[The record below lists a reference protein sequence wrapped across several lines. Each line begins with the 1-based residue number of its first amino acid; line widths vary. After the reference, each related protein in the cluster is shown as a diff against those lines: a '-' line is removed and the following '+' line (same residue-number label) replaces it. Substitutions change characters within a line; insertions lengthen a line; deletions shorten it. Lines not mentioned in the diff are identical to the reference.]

1 VRLPS
6 LDHNNIQEELTMP
19 SRSISLALRV
29 FRTSTLT
36 VLIGCVF
43 TVSVYAQKTKTGFQS
58 FVVGN
63 PADAQPSQNLSP
75 GLVLMGGGTDVD
87 AAFQW
92 MCGRAGGGD
101 FLVIRTTGTDAYNS
115 YIQELCPQMDSVE
128 TIIITSITGANSAY
142 VSSQIQN
149 AEALWIAGGDQSTYV
164 ALWRNT
170 AVQTGVNFL
179 LNSKQA
185 PVGGTSAGLA
195 VLSQFI
201 YTGALGSVTSSQAL
215 ANPFHRYVTLDRD
228 LFQQVLGAGKL
239 YDSHFVT
246 RDRMGRSLVFLA
258 RIVNNGWAAQ
268 PRGIG
273 IDERTAL
280 LVLPTGAATMVGS
293 GAAYFLQAPGPAQ
306 VLADRT
312 PMTYL
317 NIGVYKLPQG
327 GTFNFSTWTGTGGVA
342 YTLNVNNGS
351 VTSTQAGGNIY

>member
-1 VRLPS
+1 M
-6 LDHNNIQEELTMP
+6 LTH
-19 SRSISLALRV
+19 ALRCLTLIVLV
-29 FRTSTLT
+29 FGLSAS
-36 VLIGCVF
+36 I
-43 TVSVYAQKTKTGFQS
+43 YAGPKTGFTS

-63 PADAQPSQNLSP
+63 PGDAQPSPALSP

-92 MCGRAGGGD
+92 MCQRAGGGD
-101 FLVIRTTGTDAYNS
+101 FLVIRTTGTDAYNP
-115 YIQELCPQMDSVE
+115 YIQQLCPQMDSVE
-128 TIIITSITGANSAY
+128 TIIITSVTGANSAY
-142 VSSQIQN
+142 VSTQIQN

-164 ALWRNT
+164 ALWRGT

-201 YTGALGSVTSSQAL
+201 YTGAIGSVTSSQAL

-228 LFQQVLGAGKL
+228 LFQSALGGNKL

-246 RDRMGRSLVFLA
+246 RDRLGRSLVFLA
-258 RIVNNGWAAQ
+258 RIVNNGWAGQ
-268 PRGIG
+268 PRAIG
-273 IDERTAL
+273 IDEETAL
-280 LVLPTGAATMVGS
+280 LVLPTGAASMVGV

-306 VLADRT
+306 VLADKT
-312 PMTYL
+312 PLTYL
-317 NIGVYKLPQG
+317 NIGVYKVPQG
-327 GTFNFSTWTGTGGVA
+327 GTFNFSTWTGAGGVA

>member
-1 VRLPS
+1 MLTTLRS
-6 LDHNNIQEELTMP
+6 LTLM
-19 SRSISLALRV
+19 LVVLCALSTSV
-29 FRTSTLT
+29 FGAKS
-36 VLIGCVF
+36 
-43 TVSVYAQKTKTGFQS
+43 KTGFTS

-63 PADAQPSQNLSP
+63 PADAQPAQTLSP

-92 MCGRAGGGD
+92 MCQRAGGGD
-101 FLVIRTTGTDAYNS
+101 FLVIRTTGTDAYNP

-128 TIIITSITGANSAY
+128 TIIITSVAGANSAY
-142 VSSQIQN
+142 VSTQIQN
-149 AEALWIAGGDQSTYV
+149 AESLWIAGGDQSTYV
-164 ALWRNT
+164 ELWRGT

-228 LFQQVLGAGKL
+228 LFQSALGANKI

-246 RDRMGRSLVFLA
+246 RDRLGRSLVFLA
-258 RIVNNGWAAQ
+258 RIVHNGWATQ

-273 IDERTAL
+273 VDEETAL
-280 LVLPTGAATMVGS
+280 LVLPNGATTMVGN

-306 VLADRT
+306 VIAGGVPL
-312 PMTYL
+312 TYL
-317 NIGVYKLPQG
+317 NIAVYKVPQG

-342 YTLNVNNGS
+342 YTLNVNNGV

>member
-1 VRLPS
+1 M
-6 LDHNNIQEELTMP
+6 LT
-19 SRSISLALRV
+19 RSFVAVSLRV
-29 FRTSTLT
+29 LYTSTLALAIT
-36 VLIGCVF
+36 CLF
-43 TVSVYAQKTKTGFQS
+43 ASTLYAAKSKAGFEA
-58 FVVGN
+58 FIVGN
-63 PADAQPSQNLSP
+63 AADAQPAPTLSP

-92 MCGRAGGGD
+92 MCQQAGGGD
-101 FLVIRTTGTDAYNS
+101 FVVIRTTGTDAYNP

-128 TIIITSITGANSAY
+128 TIIITSIAGANSAY
-142 VSSQIQN
+142 VSSHIQN

-164 ALWRNT
+164 ALWRGT
-170 AVQTGVNFL
+170 AVQTGVDFL

-228 LFQQVLGAGKL
+228 LFQSALGVNKL

-273 IDERTAL
+273 IDEQTAIL
-280 LVLPTGAATMVGS
+280 ITPNGAGTMVGT

-306 VLADRT
+306 VLAAKT
-312 PMTYL
+312 PLTYL
-317 NIGVYKLPQG
+317 NIGVYKVPQG
-327 GTFNFSTWTGTGGVA
+327 GTFNLSTWTGTGGVA

>member
-1 VRLPS
+1 MLTRTFVTSS
-6 LDHNNIQEELTMP
+6 LRSLILT
-19 SRSISLALRV
+19 SIVLCGLSASLHAAAR
-29 FRTSTLT
+29 
-36 VLIGCVF
+36 
-43 TVSVYAQKTKTGFQS
+43 KTGFTS
-58 FVVGN
+58 FIVGN
-63 PADAQPSQNLSP
+63 PADAQQSSTLSP

-92 MCGRAGGGD
+92 MCERAGGGD
-101 FLVIRTTGTDAYNS
+101 FLVIRTTGTDAYNP
-115 YIQELCPQMDSVE
+115 YIQQLCPQMDSVE
-128 TIIITSITGANSAY
+128 TIIITSIAGANSAY
-142 VSSQIQN
+142 VSSHIQN

-164 ALWRNT
+164 NLWRGT

-179 LNSKQA
+179 LNSKLV

-228 LFQQVLGAGKL
+228 LFQSSLGVNKL

-246 RDRMGRSLVFLA
+246 RDRMGRSLVFLG

-268 PRGIG
+268 PRTIG
-273 IDERTAL
+273 IDEETAL
-280 LVLPTGAATMVGS
+280 LVSPNGAATMVGS

-317 NIGVYKLPQG
+317 NIGVYKVPQG
-327 GTFNFSTWTGTGGVA
+327 GTFNLSTWTGTGGVA

>member
-1 VRLPS
+1 MSSMFRSFILVLAVVCLPAS
-6 LDHNNIQEELTMP
+6 
-19 SRSISLALRV
+19 SSLA
-29 FRTSTLT
+29 
-36 VLIGCVF
+36 
-43 TVSVYAQKTKTGFQS
+43 QKSKTGFQT
-58 FVVGN
+58 FTVGN
-63 PADAQPSQNLSP
+63 AADAPPSPNITP

-92 MCGRAGGGD
+92 MCQRAGGGD
-101 FLVIRTTGTDAYNS
+101 FLVIRTSGTDAYNP

-128 TIIITSITGANSAY
+128 TIIITSVTGANSAY
-142 VSSQIQN
+142 VSNQIQN

-164 ALWRNT
+164 NLWRGT
-170 AVQTGVNFL
+170 AVQSGVNFL
-179 LNSKQA
+179 LNSKLA

-201 YTGALGSVTSSQAL
+201 YTGELGSVTSSQTL

-228 LFQQVLGAGKL
+228 LFQSALGAGKL
-239 YDSHFVT
+239 YDSHFVS
-246 RDRMGRSLVFLA
+246 RDRMGRSLTFLA

-273 IDERTAL
+273 IDERTAI
-280 LVLPTGAATMVGS
+280 LVTSAGAATMVGS

-306 VLADRT
+306 VLAERT
-312 PMTYL
+312 PLTYL

-351 VTSTQAGGNIY
+351 ITSTQAGGNIY

>member
-1 VRLPS
+1 MLTTLRS
-6 LDHNNIQEELTMP
+6 LTLM
-19 SRSISLALRV
+19 LVVLCALSTSV
-29 FRTSTLT
+29 FGAKS
-36 VLIGCVF
+36 
-43 TVSVYAQKTKTGFQS
+43 KTGFTS

-63 PADAQPSQNLSP
+63 PADAQPAQTLSP

-92 MCGRAGGGD
+92 MCQRAGGGD
-101 FLVIRTTGTDAYNS
+101 FLVIRTTGTDAYNP

-128 TIIITSITGANSAY
+128 TIIITSVAGANSAY
-142 VSSQIQN
+142 VSTQIQN
-149 AEALWIAGGDQSTYV
+149 AESLWIAGGDQSTYV
-164 ALWRNT
+164 ELWRGT

-228 LFQQVLGAGKL
+228 LFQSALGLDKL

-280 LVLPTGAATMVGS
+280 LVLPTGAATMVGT

-317 NIGVYKLPQG
+317 NIGVYKVPQG

-351 VTSTQAGGNIY
+351 VTSTQAGGDIY

>member
-1 VRLPS
+1 MLTRFLAAVS
-6 LDHNNIQEELTMP
+6 LRIVL
-19 SRSISLALRV
+19 SLACICLAA
-29 FRTSTLT
+29 SSL
-36 VLIGCVF
+36 
-43 TVSVYAQKTKTGFQS
+43 YAAKSKDGFEA
-58 FVVGN
+58 FIVGN
-63 PADAQPSQNLSP
+63 PADAQQSPALSP

-92 MCGRAGGGD
+92 MCQKAGGGD
-101 FLVIRTTGTDAYNS
+101 FVVIRTTGTDAYNP
-115 YIQELCPQMDSVE
+115 YIQQLCPQMDSVE
-128 TIIITSITGANSAY
+128 TIIITSTTGANSAY
-142 VSSQIQN
+142 VSSHIQN

-164 ALWRNT
+164 ALWRGT

-228 LFQQVLGAGKL
+228 LFQSALGGNKL

-273 IDERTAL
+273 IDEETAI
-280 LVLPTGAATMVGS
+280 LVEPNGAGTMVGS

-306 VLADRT
+306 ILADRT

-317 NIGVYKLPQG
+317 NIGVYKVPQG
-327 GTFNFSTWTGTGGVA
+327 GTFNLSTWTGTGGVA
-342 YTLNVNNGS
+342 YTLNVNNGAVS
-351 VTSTQAGGNIY
+351 STQAGGNIY

>member
-1 VRLPS
+1 MLTRTLLTFVILFTLSAS
-6 LDHNNIQEELTMP
+6 L
-19 SRSISLALRV
+19 
-29 FRTSTLT
+29 
-36 VLIGCVF
+36 
-43 TVSVYAQKTKTGFQS
+43 YAAPKTGFTS
-58 FVVGN
+58 FVAGN
-63 PADAQPSQNLSP
+63 PGDAQPSQSLSP

-92 MCGRAGGGD
+92 MCQRAGGGD
-101 FLVIRTTGTDAYNS
+101 FLVIRTTGTDAYNP
-115 YIQELCPQMDSVE
+115 YIQQLCPQMDSVE
-128 TIIITSITGANSAY
+128 TIIITSVTGANSAY
-142 VSSQIQN
+142 VSTQIQN

-164 ALWRNT
+164 ALWRDT

-179 LNSKQA
+179 LNSKHA

-228 LFQQVLGAGKL
+228 LFQSSLGTNKL

-268 PRGIG
+268 PRTIG
-273 IDERTAL
+273 IDEETAL
-280 LVLPTGAATMVGS
+280 LVLPTGAATMVGV

-306 VLADRT
+306 VLADKT
-312 PMTYL
+312 PLTYL
-317 NIGVYKLPQG
+317 NIGVYKVPQG
-327 GTFNFSTWTGTGGVA
+327 GTFNLSSWTGTGGVA

>member
-1 VRLPS
+1 M
-6 LDHNNIQEELTMP
+6 LT
-19 SRSISLALRV
+19 RTLLAFIVV
-29 FRTSTLT
+29 FGLSA
-36 VLIGCVF
+36 
-43 TVSVYAQKTKTGFQS
+43 SVYAAPKTGFTS
-58 FVVGN
+58 FVAGN
-63 PADAQPSQNLSP
+63 PGDAQPSATLSP

-92 MCGRAGGGD
+92 MCQRAGGGD
-101 FLVIRTTGTDAYNS
+101 FLVIRTTGTDAYNP
-115 YIQELCPQMDSVE
+115 YIQQLCPQMDSVE
-128 TIIITSITGANSAY
+128 TIIVTSVTGANSAY
-142 VSSQIQN
+142 VSTQIQN

-164 ALWRNT
+164 ALWRGT

-179 LNSKQA
+179 LNSKHA

-228 LFQQVLGAGKL
+228 LFQSTLGGNKL

-246 RDRMGRSLVFLA
+246 RDRLGRSLVFLA
-258 RIVNNGWAAQ
+258 RIVNNGWAGQ
-268 PRGIG
+268 PRAIG
-273 IDERTAL
+273 IDEETAL
-280 LVLPTGAATMVGS
+280 LVLPTGAATMVGV

-306 VLADRT
+306 VLADKT
-312 PMTYL
+312 PLTYL
-317 NIGVYKLPQG
+317 NIGVYKVPQG
-327 GTFNFSTWTGTGGVA
+327 GAFNLSTWTGTGGVA

>member
-1 VRLPS
+1 MLTTS
-6 LDHNNIQEELTMP
+6 LRSLILT
-19 SRSISLALRV
+19 LA
-29 FRTSTLT
+29 
-36 VLIGCVF
+36 VLCGLSA
-43 TVSVYAQKTKTGFQS
+43 SVYAGPKTGFTS
-58 FVVGN
+58 FTVGN
-63 PADAQPSQNLSP
+63 TADAQPSQTLSP

-92 MCGRAGGGD
+92 MCERAGGGD
-101 FLVIRTTGTDAYNS
+101 FLVIRTTGTDAYNP
-115 YIQELCPQMDSVE
+115 YIQQLCPQMDSVE
-128 TIIITSITGANSAY
+128 TIIITSVTGANSTY
-142 VSSQIQN
+142 VSTQIQN

-164 ALWRNT
+164 ELWRGT

-179 LNSKQA
+179 LNSKLA

-228 LFQQVLGAGKL
+228 LFQSSLGVDKL

-258 RIVNNGWAAQ
+258 RLVNNGWATQ

-280 LVLPTGAATMVGS
+280 LVLPGGAATMVGT

-306 VLADRT
+306 VLAAKT

-317 NIGVYKLPQG
+317 NIGVYKVPQG
-327 GTFNFSTWTGTGGVA
+327 GTFNLSTWTGTGGVA